1 MGKASKGITE
11 DTSCMYH
18 IPCDCFTHH
27 STAYS
32 YSCKQKQQDFS
43 LSFISSTSPTAPGR
57 AVLHAADAGSMGHL
71 LISSLN
77 LFIANLLPFSLLS
90 TRIFSSSSELICTPH
105 RERKG
110 VRNPYQ
116 LLSSH
121 AGQAT
126 S

>member
-1 MGKASKGITE
+1 MGKASKDTTE
-11 DTSCMYH
+11 VTSCVYH

-27 STAYS
+27 STACS
-32 YSCKQKQQDFS
+32 YSSKQKQQDFS

-57 AVLHAADAGSMGHL
+57 AVLHVADASSMGHL

-77 LFIANLLPFSLLS
+77 LFIAKLLPFSLLS
-90 TRIFSSSSELICTPH
+90 TRIFSSSELICTP
-105 RERKG
+105 RCECKG